1 MPWPWQ
7 CAHGGCLCLCFLLM
21 GTTLALAAGLSH
33 GHHTH
38 ACYLDLGCFPMV
50 VSLPL
55 EHVRGPA
62 MALATFPQGLPWPW
76 LLACWRVIFPNEG
89 FYIIECFFFS
99 KEVIWVGQH
108 ALALAMCPQG
118 LPWPLLL
125 TYGNYLGFS
134 GGP

>member
-21 GTTLALAAGLSH
+21 GTTLALAASLSH

-99 KEVIWVGQH
+99 QRRLFG
-108 ALALAMCPQG
+108 
-118 LPWPLLL
+118 
-125 TYGNYLGFS
+125 
-134 GGP
+134 